1 MLLQVFC
8 FGPFGSNALFCLENK
23 IEYFIKSTFF
33 FLLLL
38 ELATRPFLSLQL
50 SVKTTGKDQGQRD
63 LRSFF
68 VATPV
73 SSKSNSFE
81 NRANSHNT
89 TVHRNKRANMG
100 AARKTSDDP
109 IHVLESEEEDLS
121 TLDDLKDDALIW
133 EGAYSIL
140 YLTL

>member
-1 MLLQVFC
+1 MHC
-8 FGPFGSNALFCLENK
+8 FALKTRLN
-23 IEYFIKSTFF
+23 ISLNQSFF
-33 FLLLL
+33 P
-38 ELATRPFLSLQL
+38 AVAGTCYKTFLSLQL
-50 SVKTTGKDQGQRD
+50 SAKTTGKDQAQRD

-81 NRANSHNT
+81 NSATSHNT
-89 TVHRNKRANMG
+89 TVHRNKSAKMG

>member
-1 MLLQVFC
+1 M
-8 FGPFGSNALFCLENK
+8 
-23 IEYFIKSTFF
+23 
-33 FLLLL
+33 
-38 ELATRPFLSLQL
+38 QL
-50 SVKTTGKDQGQRD
+50 SVKTTGKDQRQRD

-81 NRANSHNT
+81 NRASSHNT
-89 TVHRNKRANMG
+89 TVHRNKSAKMG
-100 AARKTSDDP
+100 EARKTLDDP

>member
-1 MLLQVFC
+1 M
-8 FGPFGSNALFCLENK
+8 NLFFPAVAGTCYK
-23 IEYFIKSTFF
+23 T
-33 FLLLL
+33 
-38 ELATRPFLSLQL
+38 FLSLQL

-81 NRANSHNT
+81 NRASSHNT
-89 TVHRNKRANMG
+89 TVHRNKSAKMG

-109 IHVLESEEEDLS
+109 IHLLESEEEDLS

>member
-1 MLLQVFC
+1 M
-8 FGPFGSNALFCLENK
+8 
-23 IEYFIKSTFF
+23 
-33 FLLLL
+33 L

-81 NRANSHNT
+81 NSASSHNT
-89 TVHRNKRANMG
+89 TVHRNKSTKMG

-109 IHVLESEEEDLS
+109 IHLLESEEEDLS